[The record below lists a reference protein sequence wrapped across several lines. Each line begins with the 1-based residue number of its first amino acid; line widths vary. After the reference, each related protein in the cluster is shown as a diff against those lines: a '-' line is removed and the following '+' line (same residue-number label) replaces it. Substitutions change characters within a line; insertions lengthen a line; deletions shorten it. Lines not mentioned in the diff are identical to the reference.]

1 MYEALPCLP
10 KAMEP
15 SYLLLALSYIASNY
29 GFMVHSAYYLPLL
42 CKHQGDGYAQGNYNN
57 DTIISY
63 TDKLI
68 KVNVIQQGL
77 EVIQ

>member
-1 MYEALPCLP
+1 MANCQSLINNQSIINLIFICRHYCANI
-10 KAMEP
+10 K
-15 SYLLLALSYIASNY
+15 
-29 GFMVHSAYYLPLL
+29 
-42 CKHQGDGYAQGNYNN
+42 GDGYAQGNYNN